1 MIDLLPQGLSEQQRQ
16 GAALVLRALRIEADT
31 IAHPAR
37 CKARTMRLTVTQQR
51 ELMAR
56 TLRTAADTI
65 DRDLSRLGACDF
77 TSGPFVE
84 Y

>member
-37 CKARTMRLTVTQQR
+37 S
-51 ELMAR
+51 MAR